1 MIYLI
6 LSVLTSSMVFVI
18 LSGFGRFGI
27 DNRRAIV
34 INYLTALSLGVIW
47 KGSLWIESA
56 WWNEPW
62 APHAL
67 YMGFLFI
74 FLFNVLALGA
84 QKTGVSVSSVAVK
97 MSVAIP
103 VTASL
108 VLYNEQLS
116 LWGALGI
123 AGALMAVFLITR
135 PNRSEGA
142 LPVAKYWYLPVT
154 LFFGAGLLDTLLKY
168 HQTHFVQDGH
178 FVLYTSCVFGLAGLY
193 GFAQVTIRPQ
203 ADTRWRKKDVLA
215 GLILGLPN
223 FGSIY
228 FLLKTLQW
236 DRWLSSL
243 VFPINNVAI
252 VLLSAVLGV
261 WLFHEK
267 LNRVHRLGI
276 GIAVLSIWL
285 MAYAG
290 Q

>member
-1 MIYLI
+1 
-6 LSVLTSSMVFVI
+6 MVFVI

-34 INYLTALSLGVIW
+34 INYLTALSLGLIW
-47 KGSLWIESA
+47 KGSLWVNSD

-62 APHAL
+62 VPHSL

-103 VTASL
+103 VSASL
-108 VLYNEQLS
+108 LLYNEKLS
-116 LWGALGI
+116 LWSALGI
-123 AGALMAVFLITR
+123 AGALLAVFLITR

-142 LPVAKYWYLPVT
+142 LPVAKYWYLPVM

-168 HQTHFVQDGH
+168 HQSHFVQDGH

-193 GFAQVTIRPQ
+193 GFVQVTIRPQ
-203 ADTRWRKKDVLA
+203 ADTSWRKKDVFA
-215 GLILGLPN
+215 GLLLGIPN

-236 DRWLSSL
+236 DRWPSSL

-261 WLFHEK
+261 WLFQEK
-267 LNRVHRLGI
+267 LNRAHRLGI
-276 GIAVLSIWL
+276 GMAVLSIWL